1 MDREI
6 FFFYGRKRK
15 LLSFQSIEGSSSI
28 ERYSFRVFSN
38 EEDLDYIME
47 EDRRVVLCSLDY
59 KEKCLQRDVFKVFD
73 DKLKLAERR
82 NYSDIFD
89 LELDVLKDVCILD
102 SFNIIKK
109 GKEFCKQKQD
119 IVVGVNFFLRKF

>member
-59 KEKCLQRDVFKVFD
+59 KEKCL
-73 DKLKLAERR
+73 
-82 NYSDIFD
+82 
-89 LELDVLKDVCILD
+89 
-102 SFNIIKK
+102 
-109 GKEFCKQKQD
+109 
-119 IVVGVNFFLRKF
+119 